1 MGKLS
6 VEEMLEAGLH
16 FGHQTF
22 RWHPSMKPYIFDA
35 RDGIHIIDLV
45 QTEERLKAALDFVAQ
60 LAKQNGTILLVGT
73 KRQASDIIA
82 EVAKAAGLPYVANRW
97 PGGLLTNF
105 STIKN
110 RINYL
115 KQTREKVENKD
126 FGDMTKKEI
135 GLLEKELADLE
146 ESFGGVDN
154 LVTLP
159 DALFIVDVLREKIAL
174 KEALRLGIPV
184 IAMVDTNANPAGIEF
199 VIPANDD
206 AKQGIRM
213 IAQAI
218 VDTLGGKRPGLV
230 PKSKK
235 AVAELEE
242 QAISSEDIAEVLE
255 QKEVQLAEA
264 KHEEEKL
271 EAEKR
276 EKRATTKRKA

>member
-60 LAKQNGTILLVGT
+60 LAKQDGTVLLVGT
-73 KRQASDIIA
+73 KRQASDIIT
-82 EVAKAAGLPYVANRW
+82 EVAKAAGLPYVATRW

-105 STIKN
+105 STMKN
-110 RINYL
+110 RIIYL
-115 KQTREKVENKD
+115 KQLRDKFATQD

-135 GLLEKELADLE
+135 GLLEKEKANLE

-154 LVTLP
+154 LTALP

-184 IAMVDTNANPAGIEF
+184 IAMVDTNANPEGIEF

-213 IAQAI
+213 ITQAV
-218 VDTLGGKRPGLV
+218 VDTLGGKRPGAV
-230 PKSKK
+230 AKPKK
-235 AVAELEE
+235 AVAELED
-242 QAISSEDIAEVLE
+242 ISSEDIAEVLE

-264 KHEEEKL
+264 KQEVEKI

-276 EKRATTKRKA
+276 EKRATTKRKV

>member
-22 RWHPSMKPYIFDA
+22 RWNPNMKPYIFDA
-35 RDGIHIIDLV
+35 RDGIHIIDLT
-45 QTEERLKAALDFVAQ
+45 QTEQRLKEALDFVAQ
-60 LAKQNGTILLVGT
+60 LAKQGGNILLVGT
-73 KRQASDIIA
+73 KRQASEIIA
-82 EVAKAAGLPYVANRW
+82 EIARAAGLPYVANRW
-97 PGGLLTNF
+97 PGGLLTNY

-115 KQTREKVENKD
+115 KQLREKVTTQN

-135 GLLEKELADLE
+135 GLLEKELANLE
-146 ESFGGVDN
+146 DSFGGVDN
-154 LVTLP
+154 LTALP
-159 DALFIVDVLREKIAL
+159 NALFIVDVLREKIAL
-174 KEALRLGIPV
+174 KEATRLGIPV
-184 IAMVDTNANPAGIEF
+184 IAMVDTNANPEGIEF

-206 AKQGIRM
+206 AKQGIRL
-213 IAQAI
+213 ITQAV
-218 VDTLGGKRPGLV
+218 VDTLAGKRPGTV
-230 PKSKK
+230 KAKK
-235 AVAELEE
+235 TTVELEAE
-242 QAISSEDIAEVLE
+242 AIDSDKIAEVLE

>member
-22 RWHPSMKPYIFDA
+22 RWNPNMKPYIFDA
-35 RDGIHIIDLV
+35 RDGIHIIDLT
-45 QTEERLKAALDFVAQ
+45 QTEQRLKEALDFVAQ
-60 LAKQNGTILLVGT
+60 LAKQGGTILLVGT
-73 KRQASDIIA
+73 KRQASEIIA
-82 EVAKAAGLPYVANRW
+82 EIAKAAGLPYVANRW
-97 PGGLLTNF
+97 PGGLLTNY

-110 RINYL
+110 RISYL
-115 KQTREKVENKD
+115 KQLREKVTTQN

-135 GLLEKELADLE
+135 GLLEKELANLE
-146 ESFGGVDN
+146 DSFGGVDN
-154 LVTLP
+154 LTALP

-174 KEALRLGIPV
+174 KEATRLGISV
-184 IAMVDTNANPAGIEF
+184 IAMVDTNANPEGIEF

-206 AKQGIRM
+206 AKQGIRL
-213 IAQAI
+213 ITQAI
-218 VDTLGGKRPGLV
+218 VDTLAGKRPGTV
-230 PKSKK
+230 KAKK
-235 AVAELEE
+235 TTAELEAE
-242 QAISSEDIAEVLE
+242 AIDSAKIAEVLE

-271 EAEKR
+271 EADKR